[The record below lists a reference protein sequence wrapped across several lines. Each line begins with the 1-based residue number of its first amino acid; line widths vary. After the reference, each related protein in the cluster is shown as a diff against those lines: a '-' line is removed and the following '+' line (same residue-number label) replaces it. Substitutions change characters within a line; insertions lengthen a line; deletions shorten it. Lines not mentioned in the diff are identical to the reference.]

1 MFKILFSSLLLLLF
15 LALEK
20 FLNNTFTLIFA
31 GLFIFILLVL
41 KISNKRYGF
50 GSEFLLDL
58 LFLLPNFAGELIINF
73 YVGGWAFTKCQVGVL
88 CTKSMSSVDIFD
100 GILLF
105 SIPPYVFLSLI
116 LSLIGRLLVVLCR
129 LLVFALLEEI
139 LVHFYWYD
147 IDPLK
152 SIYKPHEN

>member
-41 KISNKRYGF
+41 KISNERYGF

-73 YVGGWAFTKCQVGVL
+73 YVGG
-88 CTKSMSSVDIFD
+88 
-100 GILLF
+100 
-105 SIPPYVFLSLI
+105 
-116 LSLIGRLLVVLCR
+116 
-129 LLVFALLEEI
+129 
-139 LVHFYWYD
+139 
-147 IDPLK
+147 
-152 SIYKPHEN
+152 

>member
-1 MFKILFSSLLLLLF
+1 MKHFQGQEIYQYVFQSYSLLLGVFLILSLVDYCFSHSVDRLLPLVLSLLKVDVHCYLLPSRCRVELFILLDQLLLVFKILFSSLLLLLF

-58 LFLLPNFAGELIINF
+58 LFLLPNFAGKLIINF
-73 YVGGWAFTKCQVGVL
+73 YVGG
-88 CTKSMSSVDIFD
+88 
-100 GILLF
+100 
-105 SIPPYVFLSLI
+105 
-116 LSLIGRLLVVLCR
+116 
-129 LLVFALLEEI
+129 
-139 LVHFYWYD
+139 
-147 IDPLK
+147 
-152 SIYKPHEN
+152 